1 MVEASRDGT
10 QEVRLATSLALSMSP
25 VVKLALV
32 AACQL
37 VETCWS
43 TPVELNAL
51 DVIVG
56 EVLFPA
62 GAETV
67 GVFVLIVVNEIVG
80 SRAKECGEV
89 RIGHPSGILEVFVKM
104 KKLPDNKWD
113 LQKAG
118 VCRTAKPIME
128 GLVYVPG
135 TLYGGR

>member
-1 MVEASRDGT
+1 MVEAAREGT

-25 VVKLALV
+25 VVKPVLV

-56 EVLFPA
+56 EVLFPT
-62 GAETV
+62 GAVTV

-80 SRAKECGEV
+80 DHELEPRVAPVTNARA
-89 RIGHPSGILEVFVKM
+89 
-104 KKLPDNKWD
+104 
-113 LQKAG
+113 
-118 VCRTAKPIME
+118 
-128 GLVYVPG
+128 
-135 TLYGGR
+135 